1 MLPKHPHSSC
11 HHQQHI
17 MLLTYATSKH
27 IITER
32 HHHHTP
38 CISVQWTKLAIITH
52 SSLVLRHHTS
62 CMRDHRMW
70 LVIKTTFIIHQGSLY
85 NNIQLYILSYDN
97 PLSYLATLTLKRL
110 KTLQIVLVWTVYQLD
125 KVFLEISLDR
135 NPSKSSYIISLNVNL
150 EKSTIR
156 LYFFLLYP

>member
-1 MLPKHPHSSC
+1 MITQSSFIVLIASC
-11 HHQQHI
+11 N
-17 MLLTYATSKH
+17 ATCKH

-32 HHHHTP
+32 HHRHTP

-52 SSLVLRHHTS
+52 SSLFLRRHTS

-70 LVIKTTFIIHQGSLY
+70 LVIKTTFIVHQGSLY
-85 NNIQLYILSYDN
+85 NNVQLYILSYDN
-97 PLSYLATLTLKRL
+97 PLSYLATLTLKRV